1 MERGTRLKLRALVT
15 AAVAVSLLLIASTI
29 KSGWLYL
36 VASGLFSLIIAEAFL
51 AWRGTRKVSIERD
64 CPREVFEGE
73 RFKVTLKIR
82 NRGRTARHLLAVRD
96 LQFTQSGHHGFL
108 DRFRERQAGV
118 RRDLAGEGQ
127 DPGEEYSYGKTQR
140 QVTVES
146 LGPGETVS
154 VTYEARA
161 DRRGVYEKARMA
173 VRSGGVFGSVQ
184 IERPWKIDS
193 PVTVF
198 PRIFPLE
205 SFPMN
210 PGPTVSPVESFEW
223 SRKGMGQDYYGVR
236 EYIRGDSLRHIHWR
250 SSAKRGCLIV
260 KEYQQEFYPPA
271 GLVVLLGQPRYGTGD
286 VNSVEDGLR
295 AAASII
301 DYFSV
306 TGSVPGLI
314 VPGKELFEFHEGG
327 GVPGLLAVLADYRP
341 PRAGGVLEAGGLEGI
356 LSFAGRSLMPGSA
369 ICVVA
374 NTAAVTMVQALAAL
388 SGLGGGSLVLV
399 ADESYAKGGEDW
411 RPPGMQDGPVRGRG
425 ATLFLLT
432 RGRGVSGCLN
442 EPLSITG

>member
-1 MERGTRLKLRALVT
+1 MKLRALVT
-15 AAVAVSLLLIASTI
+15 AAVAVALLLVASTI

-36 VASGLFSLIIAEAFL
+36 VASGLFSLIIVEVFL
-51 AWRGTRKVSIERD
+51 AWRGTRKVSVERD

-73 RFKVTLKIR
+73 RFKVTLRIM
-82 NRGRTARHLLAVRD
+82 NRGRTARYLLTVRD
-96 LQFTQSGHHGFL
+96 LQFTQSGHRGFL
-108 DRFRERQAGV
+108 DWFRERQVRARGGIAAG
-118 RRDLAGEGQ
+118 GQ
-127 DPGEEYSYGKTQR
+127 DPGEEYSHGKIQR

-146 LGPGETVS
+146 LGPGETVN
-154 VTYEARA
+154 VTYETRA
-161 DRRGVYEKARMA
+161 DRRGVYEQARMA

-184 IERPWKIDS
+184 IERRWNIDS

-210 PGPTVSPVESFEW
+210 PGPTVSPAESFEW

-236 EYIRGDSLRHIHWR
+236 EYVRGDSLRHIHWK
-250 SSAKRGCLIV
+250 SSAKRGQLIV
-260 KEYQQEFYPPA
+260 KEYQQEFHPPA

-301 DYFSV
+301 AHFSA

-314 VPGKELFEFHEGG
+314 VPEKELFEFHEGG
-327 GVPGLLAVLADYRP
+327 GAHGMLTVLADYRP
-341 PRAGGVLEAGGLEGI
+341 PRAGGVLEADGLEGI

-369 ICVVA
+369 ICVIA
-374 NTAAVTMVQALAAL
+374 NTVTVTMVQALAAL

-399 ADESYAKGGEDW
+399 ADESYAKDGEVW
-411 RPPGMQDGPVRGRG
+411 RPPGIPDGPVRGRG
-425 ATLFLLT
+425 ATLYLLT
-432 RGRGVSGCLN
+432 HGRGVSGCLS
-442 EPLSITG
+442 EPLSTTG

>member
-1 MERGTRLKLRALVT
+1 LKLRALVT
-15 AAVAVSLLLIASTI
+15 AAVAVSLFLIATTI

-36 VASGLFSLIIAEAFL
+36 VASGLFSLIIVEVFL
-51 AWRGTRKVSIERD
+51 AWRGSRKVSVERD

-73 RFKVTLKIR
+73 RFNITLRIM
-82 NRGRTARHLLAVRD
+82 NRGRTARHLLTVRD
-96 LQFTQSGHHGFL
+96 LQFAQSGHRGFL
-108 DRFRERQAGV
+108 DRFRERQAGA
-118 RRDLAGEGQ
+118 RGDIDGGQ
-127 DPGEEYSYGKTQR
+127 DPGGEHGYGNNQR

-154 VTYEARA
+154 VTYETRA

-184 IERPWKIDS
+184 IERPWNIDS

-205 SFPMN
+205 SFPVN
-210 PGPTVSPVESFEW
+210 PGPTVLPAESFEW

-250 SSAKRGCLIV
+250 SSAKSGRLIV
-260 KEYQQEFYPPA
+260 KEYQQEFHPPA

-306 TGSVPGLI
+306 TGSVPGLV
-314 VPGKELFEFHEGG
+314 VPGKESFEFHEGG
-327 GVPGLLAVLADYRP
+327 GVPGLLAVLAAYRP
-341 PRAGGVLEAGGLEGI
+341 PAAGGALEADGLEGM
-356 LSFAGRSLMPGSA
+356 LSFAGRSLMQGSA

-374 NTAAVTMVQALAAL
+374 NTAAVTMAQALAAL
-388 SGLGGGSLVLV
+388 SGMGGNSLVLV
-399 ADESYAKGGEDW
+399 ADESYAKGGEAW
-411 RPPGMQDGPVRGRG
+411 RPPGMADGSVRGRG
-425 ATLFLLT
+425 ATLYLLT
-432 RGRGVSGCLN
+432 RGRGVSKCLS